1 MQDFTLEFKNKSDV
15 ETINEILASDHVYK
29 KIQLLGLLL
38 ERHDENLHVTPELT
52 VIGLLEELN
61 KTAGTS
67 VAN

>member
-1 MQDFTLEFKNKSDV
+1 MQDFTLEFKNKSDA
-15 ETINEILASDHVYK
+15 EIINEILMSDHVYK

-38 ERHDENLHVTPELT
+38 DRQDENFHVTPEVT